1 MEWWEVLVQ
10 QTINGLTRGAVFALI
25 ALGYT
30 MVYGIIELI
39 NFAHGDVF
47 MLGLFISL
55 AWFTLLGVTKTL
67 TGWQLVTLLPL
78 VFVLTMLTTAALNVA
93 IDRVAYRPL
102 RRSTRLAP
110 LITAIGVSF
119 MLENVALLWKGPAP
133 IAYPDVFP
141 SFDILREWFGLDS
154 AIFLTTKDLLVVGA
168 TIPLMLALHY
178 FVSRTTWGKA
188 MRATAQDRET
198 AEAMG
203 INVERTIL
211 MTFFIGGAL
220 AGAAG
225 LIQGMY
231 YNIGQWWMGYQAGLR
246 AFTAAV
252 LGGIGNMAGAALGGL
267 MIGFLSAWSD
277 QYISA
282 RWTNAIVFAIGAYTM
297 GLLNS
302 PVLGSPLYGYRWS
315 FWVCIW
321 LAAGVSALLGVVI
334 GAPTLRVRGDYLAI
348 ITLGFGEIIPVAI
361 RNLGDITIQIGA
373 LRPIERLNLT
383 GGENGVNPVG
393 RPYLPAVPFET
404 DPVPWYFLIL
414 IIGLASLW
422 AMNRLRDSR
431 LGRAWMAIREDET
444 AADCTGVNP
453 ISTKLLAF
461 ALGASFSGFAG
472 SVYAA
477 KLQAIT
483 PGAFEFQVSIMLLC
497 MVVLGGAGSL
507 KGVILGGM
515 LITIF
520 DRVALA
526 QSTTLVRA
534 VGRTV
539 GVSALAA
546 IDLTLWRWFFF
557 GLGLVLVML
566 LRPEGLV
573 GRRVRPLAAGA
584 DDATALEPTPAPR

>member
-1 MEWWEVLVQ
+1 MAWWEVLVQ

-47 MLGLFISL
+47 MLGLFVSL
-55 AWFTLLGVTKTL
+55 SWFTLLGVTKTL
-67 TGWQLVTLLPL
+67 TGWQLLTILPL
-78 VFVLTMLTTAALNVA
+78 VFILTMLTTAALNVV
-93 IDRVAYRPL
+93 IDRAAYRPL

-141 SFDILREWFGLDS
+141 SVDILREWFGIDS
-154 AIFLTTKDLLVVGA
+154 AIFLTTKDVLVVVA
-168 TIPLMLALHY
+168 TIPLMIALTY
-178 FVSRTTWGKA
+178 FVRRTRWGKA

-198 AEAMG
+198 AQAMG

-211 MTFFIGGAL
+211 VTFLVGGAL

-231 YNIGQWWMGYQAGLR
+231 YNIGMWWMGYQAGLR

-252 LGGIGNMAGAALGGL
+252 LGGIGSMGGAALGGL
-267 MIGFLSAWSD
+267 VIGFLSAWSD

-282 RWTNAIVFAIGAYTM
+282 RWTNSIVFCYAGLLGLGYAAFFAIGAYAM

-302 PVLGSPLYGYRWS
+302 PVLGSPLYGHAWS
-315 FWVCIW
+315 FWLCIW
-321 LAAGVSALLGVVI
+321 VAAAVSALLGLVI
-334 GAPTLRVRGDYLAI
+334 GAPTLRVRGDDLAI

-361 RNLGDITIQIGA
+361 RNLGDVTIEIGTW
-373 LRPIERLNLT
+373 RPIERLNLT

-393 RPYLPAVPFET
+393 RPYLPGVPFET

-414 IIGLASLW
+414 VIGAASLW

-444 AADCTGVNP
+444 AADCMGVNP

-472 SVYAA
+472 SIYAA
-477 KLQAIT
+477 K
-483 PGAFEFQVSIMLLC
+483 
-497 MVVLGGAGSL
+497 
-507 KGVILGGM
+507 
-515 LITIF
+515 
-520 DRVALA
+520 
-526 QSTTLVRA
+526 
-534 VGRTV
+534 
-539 GVSALAA
+539 
-546 IDLTLWRWFFF
+546 
-557 GLGLVLVML
+557 
-566 LRPEGLV
+566 
-573 GRRVRPLAAGA
+573 
-584 DDATALEPTPAPR
+584 